1 MAKIPLEKTI
11 GATYSFAFSN
21 VLSVFG
27 VLWLPSLILAAM
39 VGALLYYVV
48 PDFQFVDKAFLDQA
62 KFDQLMEG
70 AFVMARFAGLIAL
83 VSLLVRAM
91 VTVGVMEKA
100 LGRREGPVFVYFSL
114 GAPVWRLIGAII
126 LAVLVIAAAT
136 ALTVIAAGASVMLAV
151 HYAPGI
157 AGLVKVVAVCA
168 AVAWVVYMSLR
179 LTFFLPAVVVA
190 EERIGLGRA
199 WELGGGNF
207 WRIVGL
213 MLAVLLPVG
222 IVSRIVAFA
231 LFGSVWLHSIRD
243 AIHAHHGIS
252 PHEIADIVVQNIG
265 PVWPAALVFAAI
277 YLTLVTGLA
286 VGAIGTA
293 YKAVT
298 AESAV

>member
-21 VLSVFG
+21 ILSVFG

-39 VGALLYYVV
+39 VGALIYFVV
-48 PDFQFVDKAFLDQA
+48 PDFRFVDHAFVAQER
-62 KFDQLMEG
+62 FDQLMEG
-70 AFVMARFAGLIAL
+70 AFLIARFAGLIAL
-83 VSLLVRAM
+83 VSLVVRAM

-114 GAPVWRLIGAII
+114 GPPVWRLIGAIV
-126 LAVLVIAAAT
+126 LAVLIIAAVT
-136 ALTVIAAGASVMLAV
+136 ALTVIAAGLSVWAAA

-157 AGLVKVVAVCA
+157 LGLVKVVAVCS
-168 AVAWVVYMSLR
+168 AVLWVVYMALR

-207 WRIVGL
+207 WRIIGL
-213 MLAVLLPVG
+213 MFAVLLPIG
-222 IVSRIVAFA
+222 IVARILGFA
-231 LFGSVWLHSIRD
+231 LFGGVWLHGIRD
-243 AIHAHHGIS
+243 AIQAHHGIS
-252 PHEIADIVVQNIG
+252 PHEIAGIVVQNIG
-265 PVWPAALVFAAI
+265 PMWPAALAFAAV

-286 VGAIGTA
+286 IGAIGTA